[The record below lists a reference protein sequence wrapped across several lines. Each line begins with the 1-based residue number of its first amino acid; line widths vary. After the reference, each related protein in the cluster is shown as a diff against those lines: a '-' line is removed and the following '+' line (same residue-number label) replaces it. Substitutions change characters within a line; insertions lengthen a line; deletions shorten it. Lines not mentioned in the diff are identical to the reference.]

1 MESFSLDWNEYND
14 HLKDLML
21 KMIKTTEYSDVT
33 LMCEDFQFNAHKSIL
48 SACSP
53 ELCKIIQ
60 LTPEKNP
67 VIYLRGVHSK
77 EMEALIEFMY
87 LGRTRIKQ
95 DDLQELLNVAQ
106 DLKIRGI
113 GDKDLEKNSCD
124 PKPSQS
130 LPDDP
135 IMIIENEVFSENKR
149 MAESYKIESP
159 IENYVQAESVA
170 EDSLVESV
178 LLDFDTEFEQCFPN
192 GIEDTKNVSENKPA
206 KRGRGRP
213 RKVDNDIIKDEDL
226 KQGGANT
233 QGKKGPIECPD
244 CHKKFTLPGNLKIHM
259 EAIHQGI
266 RYDCNFC
273 DKSSTTKNNLRKHI
287 ATVHIDASIVN

>member
-14 HLKDLML
+14 HLKDLMF

-33 LMCEDFQFNAHKSIL
+33 LMCDDFQFNAHKSIL

-113 GDKDLEKNSCD
+113 GDKDLEKNSSE
-124 PKPSQS
+124 PRPIQS

-135 IMIIENEVFSENKR
+135 DMIIENEVSSENIR
-149 MAESYKIESP
+149 MAESFKIESP
-159 IENYVQAESVA
+159 LKNYVQVENVA
-170 EDSLVESV
+170 GDTLDESV

-192 GIEDTKNVSENKPA
+192 GIEDTKNISEIKPA

-213 RKVDNDIIKDEDL
+213 RKVDNNIISDEDL
-226 KQGGANT
+226 EQGEENF
-233 QGKKGPIECPD
+233 QGKKAPIKCPE
-244 CHKKFTLPGNLKIHM
+244 CHKKITQPGNLKIHM

-273 DKSSTTKNNLRKHI
+273 DKSSTTKNNLKKHI
-287 ATVHIDASIVN
+287 ANVHSSATIQ